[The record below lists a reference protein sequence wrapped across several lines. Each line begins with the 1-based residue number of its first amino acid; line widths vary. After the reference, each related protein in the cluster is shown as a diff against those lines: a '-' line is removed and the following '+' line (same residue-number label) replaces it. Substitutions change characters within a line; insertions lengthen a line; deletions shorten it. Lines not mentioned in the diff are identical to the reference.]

1 MIDICLIKAPD
12 SGLVYQDLN
21 KFSAIEIPVWAAL
34 MAGYLR
40 KKNCSVEIL
49 DAEAEHLTLEQ
60 TAQRVSEI
68 NARLTVFVVYG
79 HQPSASTQLMPDA
92 IAVHH
97 ILKQLS
103 STKTLFLGT
112 HLAALPKDAL
122 DETRAD
128 FVCSGEGFG
137 TVAELS
143 DALKSDDSDF
153 AKIGSL
159 CFRDQDGALV
169 LTELKSVIKD
179 LDAEISTS
187 AWDLL
192 PMKAYRAHNWHCF
205 ENINERQP
213 YASVYTSLGCPFKCS
228 FCCINAPFG
237 KPAIRYLSAE
247 KVLDE
252 IDILVNKYGVRNIKI
267 PDEMFVLH
275 KHHVISICDLII
287 ERGYDLNIWA
297 YARID
302 TIHDK
307 FLEKLRLAGFNWLA
321 LGIESGSKFVREGVS
336 KSLNSTD
343 IVNVVKSIQSHGINV
358 CGNYIFG
365 LPDDTH
371 ESMRETLELAMEL
384 NAEWSN
390 FYCAMA
396 YPGSPLHTISRKNGA
411 RLPEDKGGP
420 GWIGYSQHAYET
432 MPLSNKNLTS
442 GEIVKFRDDAHHE
455 LFESNRYLSMI
466 EQKFGK
472 PTRAHIEGMNKVR
485 LRRKYS

>member
-1 MIDICLIKAPD
+1 MIDICLVKAPD
-12 SGLVYQDLN
+12 SGLVYQNLS
-21 KFSAIEIPVWAAL
+21 KFSAIEIPVWAVL
-34 MAGYLR
+34 MADYLR
-40 KKNCSVEIL
+40 KKSCSVEIL
-49 DAEAEHLTLEQ
+49 DAEAEYLTLEQ
-60 TAQRVSEI
+60 TAQRLADI
-68 NARLTVFVVYG
+68 NARLTVFVIYG
-79 HQPSASTQLMPDA
+79 HQPSASTQRMPDA
-92 IAVHH
+92 IATHY

-143 DALKSDDSDF
+143 DALKSGDSNF
-153 AKIGSL
+153 TKIGSL
-159 CFRDQDGALV
+159 CFRDQDGAVV
-169 LTELKSVIKD
+169 LTEPKPVIKD
-179 LDAEISTS
+179 LDAEIPTA

-205 ENINERQP
+205 EDTSQRQP

-302 TIHDK
+302 TIQDK

-321 LGIESGSKFVREGVS
+321 LGIESGSEFVREGVS
-336 KSLNSTD
+336 KSLSSTD

-371 ESMRETLELAMEL
+371 ESMRETLELAIEL

-396 YPGSPLHTISRKNGA
+396 YPGSPLHTISKKNGV

-432 MPLSNKNLTS
+432 MPLSNENLTS

-455 LFESNRYLSMI
+455 LFESDRYLSMV
-466 EQKFGK
+466 EKKFGK
-472 PTRAHIEGMNKVR
+472 PTKEYIVEMNKVR